1 MMIVE
6 KPKSIT
12 MLSKEQLED
21 MCLNLMHIDNEK
33 AKIIDELEWKI
44 ERIKKILENQMDYR
58 EFVDIVNAIEEVVK
72 GE

>member
-1 MMIVE
+1 ME